1 MPHDN
6 TDKFQKH
13 LNKKSE
19 TLDNIYYIINLH
31 IYLKQKEIQTDRNQK
46 GVALGGGGKVQCI
59 NVLIFY

>member
-19 TLDNIYYIINLH
+19 TLDNIYCIINLH

-46 GVALGGGGKVQCI
+46 GVALGGGSKVQCI
-59 NVLIFY
+59 NVLIFD